1 MLLHA
6 TPEKPTEK
14 EIEFCYHI
22 KNRWPHRNRHNKKN
36 LARFEKFVFESIDHE
51 LDLLDDED
59 MDWSIF
65 THKGSAVSKLNRK
78 EQISLLKRLKKALV
92 ENNHSFNDDDLI
104 LEEALY
110 RVVTNYVDWV
120 VDNNDEYDEDSY
132 YEKAYNKLLNIA
144 KTKDHDDM
152 LSYFKDEIWWDMDF
166 TFWSLK
172 PSHIKNYKKILK
184 QYI

>member
-59 MDWSIF
+59 IDWSIF

-92 ENNHSFNDDDLI
+92 ENNHSYDEQDYI
-104 LEEALY
+104 LEEALN
-110 RVVTNYVDWV
+110 RVVTNYVDWI
-120 VDNNDEYDEDSY
+120 VDHKNDQYK
-132 YEKAYNKLLNIA
+132 KAYNKLLNIA

-152 LSYFKDEIWWDMDF
+152 IDYFKECIWWDYDF
-166 TFWSLK
+166 EMFELK
-172 PSHIKNYKKILK
+172 SSHIKNYKKILE
-184 QYI
+184 QYA

>member
-51 LDLLDDED
+51 LDLLEDED

-92 ENNHSFNDDDLI
+92 ENNHSYDEQDYI
-104 LEEALY
+104 LEEALN
-110 RVVTNYVDWV
+110 RVVTNYVDWI
-120 VDNNDEYDEDSY
+120 VDHKNDQYKKEYI
-132 YEKAYNKLLNIA
+132 KLFNIA

-152 LSYFKDEIWWDMDF
+152 IYYFKECIWWDYDF
-166 TFWSLK
+166 EMFELK
-172 PSHIKNYKKILK
+172 SSHIKNYKKILE
-184 QYI
+184 QYA

>member
-59 MDWSIF
+59 IDWSIF

-92 ENNHSFNDDDLI
+92 ENNHSYDDQDFI
-104 LEEALY
+104 LEEALN
-110 RVVTNYVDWV
+110 RVVTNYVDWI
-120 VDNNDEYDEDSY
+120 VDNKNDQYKKEYT
-132 YEKAYNKLLNIA
+132 KLLNIA

-152 LSYFKDEIWWDMDF
+152 ISYFKESIWWDYDF
-166 TFWSLK
+166 EMFELK
-172 PSHIKNYKKILK
+172 SSHIKNYKKILE
-184 QYI
+184 QYA